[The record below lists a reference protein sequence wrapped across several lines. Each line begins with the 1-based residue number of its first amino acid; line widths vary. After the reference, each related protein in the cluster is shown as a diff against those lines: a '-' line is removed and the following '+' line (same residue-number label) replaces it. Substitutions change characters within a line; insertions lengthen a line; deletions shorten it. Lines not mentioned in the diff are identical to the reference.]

1 MKKDKLKVYVLEF
14 IICIVFFF
22 TLFVSSAY
30 LRIIIAVITL
40 VSLFISK
47 KILHKRNIVSLYH
60 KQVTIL
66 LGLLSVVFLLF
77 FYILGL
83 YFGFGSALVKFSLET
98 LLIII
103 IPTVVIIVASEIVR
117 SILLAEK
124 SILSKLL
131 ATIGMILIDLT
142 LYANMSQLTTFD
154 GFITII
160 SFSLLASIA
169 SNLLWNYTSVRFG
182 YKPAIVFRLVM
193 TLYEFIIP
201 VVPNV
206 FTYLRCFLRILY
218 PYIIYLLLENSYS
231 KNSFVVAVQDKKK
244 DNIITAILV
253 VIMISIIMLIS
264 CEFKYGMLVIGT
276 GSMTGTIDI
285 GDAVVFERYEGQNIR
300 EQQVIIFE
308 RDDMRVVHR
317 VVDIKEVNGVKRY
330 YTKGDAN
337 KQKDTGYVVK
347 EDIVGTVKFKIKYIG
362 HPTLAVRKIFE

>member
-1 MKKDKLKVYVLEF
+1 MKKDKLKVYMIEF
-14 IICIVFFF
+14 LICIILFF
-22 TLFVSSAY
+22 TLFVSNMY
-30 LRIIIAVITL
+30 LRWVIAAILLGFTFV
-40 VSLFISK
+40 VK
-47 KILHKRNIVSLYH
+47 KILNKRNIVSMYH
-60 KQVTIL
+60 KQASIMLGMLGVIFLLAFYL
-66 LGLLSVVFLLF
+66 LGLK
-77 FYILGL
+77 
-83 YFGFGSALVKFSLET
+83 FGYVKALVTFNINT
-98 LLIII
+98 FFVLIV
-103 IPTVVIIVASEIVR
+103 PTVVIIITSEIIR

-124 SILSKLL
+124 SVFSKIVT
-131 ATIGMILIDLT
+131 TIGMILLDLT
-142 LYANMSQLTTFD
+142 LYMNINQLTSYS
-154 GFITII
+154 GFLNII
-160 SFSLLASIA
+160 SFSLFSSIA
-169 SNLLWNYTSVRFG
+169 CNLLWNYTSVRFG
-182 YKPAIVFRLVM
+182 YKPAIVFRLIM

-201 VVPNV
+201 VIPNV
-206 FTYLRCFLRILY
+206 FTYLRCFLRIIY
-218 PYIIYLLLENSYS
+218 PFIVYILLENSYS
-231 KNSFVVAVQDKKK
+231 KKTMVVAVQDKKK

-308 RDDMRVVHR
+308 RDNVRVVHR

-337 KQKDTGYVVK
+337 KQKDTGYVLK